1 MPKHK
6 IYKIY
11 NIILILNAE
20 VGNDLKK
27 GKKKKNLDESL
38 ELIDEEKREAKYLKQ
53 PEILC

>member
-6 IYKIY
+6 IYEIY

-27 GKKKKNLDESL
+27 EKKNLDESL